1 LDKLYIAERDL
12 QKPFLSVNKKEE
24 DYTMKKRIAIGV
36 AAAILLLWVVLPD
49 PMPIVIDDIIAAL
62 GSAAAVLKLLSSR
75 LNESAA

>member
-1 LDKLYIAERDL
+1 
-12 QKPFLSVNKKEE
+12 
-24 DYTMKKRIAIGV
+24 MKNRVVIGI

>member
-1 LDKLYIAERDL
+1 
-12 QKPFLSVNKKEE
+12 
-24 DYTMKKRIAIGV
+24 MKNRVAIGI

-75 LNESAA
+75 LNESVA